1 MIVISGLTKT
11 FGRTRELAGV
21 DLSIARG
28 ECVAVVGPAAGGRT
42 ALMRILATL
51 VPPSSG
57 RIVIGGLDA
66 VSDVYRVR
74 RLVAHADTA
83 PVPPNRLRVV
93 EYLRLV
99 AGARRQPSSAA
110 KVAADLVGL
119 NAEAPIETLCDG
131 LRQRLPLA
139 AALTSAADVLLLD
152 DAFRALDAAD
162 RDRVSEWLVG
172 ARERGTTIIVAASNH
187 DVPELCQRTVHLRDG
202 RIVELSA
209 GTGDPRSLSPELVG
223 A

>member
-1 MIVISGLTKT
+1 VIAISGLTKT
-11 FGRTRELAGV
+11 FGQTRALEGV

-57 RIVIGGLDA
+57 RVVIGGLDA
-66 VSDVYRVR
+66 VGDVYRVR
-74 RLVAHADTA
+74 RLIAYAGA
-83 PVPPNRLRVV
+83 ASIPANRLRVV

-99 AGARRQPSSAA
+99 AGTRRQPSSAA
-110 KVAADLVGL
+110 NVAADLVGL
-119 NAEAPIETLCDG
+119 NAEAPIEALSDG

-139 AALTSAADVLLLD
+139 AALASAADVLLLD
-152 DAFRALDAAD
+152 DGFRALDAAD
-162 RDRVSEWLVG
+162 RDRVSEWLAG
-172 ARERGTTIIVAASNH
+172 ARERGTTIIVSAGDD
-187 DVPELCQRTVHLRDG
+187 DVPELCQRTVRLHAG
-202 RIVELSA
+202 RIVELPTGA
-209 GTGDPRSLSPELVG
+209 GNPLGLSPELVG